1 VELIG
6 QVRRLRVLT
15 EVADRG
21 SFSAAADALGLTQS
35 AVSQHIS
42 ALERAVGQTV
52 VDRASR
58 PAQLTEAGVILLRH
72 ARAVVARLDTAE
84 QELAAVAGRRL
95 GRLRIGAFPTAL
107 ATFLPAVLSRFQQRY
122 PTVRLT
128 VVDEHMPRLHTRL
141 HDGELDL
148 AITYDHQAFSDLAPP
163 DLERVHLFDDPYRAV
178 LPRGHHLAKSGD
190 SLSLAELS
198 GETWVGGSASSAWFR
213 ILRHSCREAGFDPK
227 VALTSDDYLGL
238 QAFVAANLGV
248 SVVPGLAATP
258 AGPRVEVRDIRAP
271 TPVRRIWVARANDA
285 YPSPAVQTMVDTL
298 TTMTRK
304 PVSPDAGG
312 PPRRSAAA
320 GRRGRRAAR

>member
-42 ALERAVGQTV
+42 ALERAVGQAV

-107 ATFLPAVLSRFQQRY
+107 ATFLPPVLSRFQQRY

-141 HDGELDL
+141 NNGELDL
-148 AITYDHQAFSDLAPP
+148 AVTYDHESLSDLAQP
-163 DLERVHLFDDPYRAV
+163 DLERVHLFDDPYRAM
-178 LPRGHHLAKSGD
+178 LPRGHELARRTRG
-190 SLSLAELS
+190 LALAELAD
-198 GETWVGGSASSAWFR
+198 ETWVGGSSSSAWFR
-213 ILRHSCREAGFDPK
+213 ILRQSCREAGFDPQ

-238 QAFVAANLGV
+238 QAFVAADLGV
-248 SVVPGLAATP
+248 AVVPGLATTRP
-258 AGPRVEVRDIRAP
+258 GPRVVVKDLRAP
-271 TPVRRIWVARANDA
+271 APVRRIWVARANDA

-304 PVSPDAGG
+304 VSRGAAA

-320 GRRGRRAAR
+320 ERRGRRSAR